1 MARPRAA
8 SYEDQRDAIRAA
20 AAALF
25 ARRGFTAATMN
36 EVAAASGVSKATL
49 YHYFSDKHSLLE
61 DIVRSHVARL
71 EALVGIDPLSPSP
84 SPARGEGSK
93 TVASSEPWPT
103 GPSPARGERSKTGGS
118 SGPGTSSPSP
128 LAGEGLGRGG
138 AAEALAIEAPP
149 EQRLRRLIHRFMLAY
164 AGAQNEH
171 RVLTEDVKFLD
182 ERACRAVLDGQR
194 RVVAAFAQAIA
205 DCRPDLAPGLRKPL
219 AMLVFGMINWTFTW
233 LEPDGPLT
241 HEALGGVVADLFF
254 GGLGAV
260 DASGPPAAAGPGSL
274 PT

>member
-1 MARPRAA
+1 
-8 SYEDQRDAIRAA
+8 
-20 AAALF
+20 
-25 ARRGFTAATMN
+25 
-36 EVAAASGVSKATL
+36 
-49 YHYFSDKHSLLE
+49 
-61 DIVRSHVARL
+61 
-71 EALVGIDPLSPSP
+71 
-84 SPARGEGSK
+84 
-93 TVASSEPWPT
+93 
-103 GPSPARGERSKTGGS
+103 
-118 SGPGTSSPSP
+118 
-128 LAGEGLGRGG
+128 LGRGG